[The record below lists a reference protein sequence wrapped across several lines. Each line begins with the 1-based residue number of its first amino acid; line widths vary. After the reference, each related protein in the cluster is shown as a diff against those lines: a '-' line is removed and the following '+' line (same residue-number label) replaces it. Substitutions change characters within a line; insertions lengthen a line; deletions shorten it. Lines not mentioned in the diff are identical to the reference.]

1 MAVISIVPKKAPG
14 VDALRVTADYLHSTV
29 VMNATGA
36 TLPAG
41 MAVYAQQSDC
51 GCHCEIYPADPRIPE
66 RSTILG
72 ILPANVFN
80 GRTTRVA
87 VGGSVPYLLAP
98 GIAEP
103 DGGVLL
109 YLDANNPGYL
119 SNTAPNAAAAVV
131 EVGTVAA
138 GKLIMNINR
147 VLGVEAPGGGG
158 GLQIDLGGGDQGG
171 GGINIDLGNGND
183 QGDGGLGGD
192 GGLNFDL

>member
-1 MAVISIVPKKAPG
+1 MAVISIVPKKSAG

-29 VMNATGA
+29 VKNATGS

-51 GCHCEIYPADPRIPE
+51 GCHCEIYPADPRLPE
-66 RSTILG
+66 RSVVFG
-72 ILPANVFN
+72 VLPSNVFN

-109 YLDANNPGYL
+109 YLDANTPGHL
-119 SNTAPNAAAAVV
+119 ATSAPNGAAAVV

-158 GLQIDLGGGDQGG
+158 LQIDLGGGDQGG
-171 GGINIDLGNGND
+171 GGGINIDLGN
-183 QGDGGLGGD
+183 
-192 GGLNFDL
+192 

>member
-1 MAVISIVPKKAPG
+1 LNQLYLNQLLLKSLIKSLQLNVEAGESLAPKKRTKYGCNQYCPKKAPG

-51 GCHCEIYPADPRIPE
+51 GCHCEMYPADPRIPE

-87 VGGSVPYLLAP
+87 VGGTVPYLLAP
-98 GIAEP
+98 GVENP
-103 DGGVLL
+103 TGGSLL
-109 YLDANNPGYL
+109 YLDSGNPGYL
-119 SNTAPNAAAAVV
+119 STSVP
-131 EVGTVAA
+131 
-138 GKLIMNINR
+138 
-147 VLGVEAPGGGG
+147 
-158 GLQIDLGGGDQGG
+158 D
-171 GGINIDLGNGND
+171 
-183 QGDGGLGGD
+183 
-192 GGLNFDL
+192 

>member
-1 MAVISIVPKKAPG
+1 MAVISIVPKKSPG

-87 VGGSVPYLLAP
+87 VGGTVPYLLAP
-98 GIAEP
+98 GIENP
-103 DGGVLL
+103 TGGSLL
-109 YLDANNPGYL
+109 YLDSGNPGYL
-119 SNTAPNAAAAVV
+119 STSVPDGGAAVV

-138 GKLIMNINR
+138 GKLVLNINK
-147 VLGVEAPGGGG
+147 VLGAPGGGGGGG
-158 GLQIDLGGGDQGG
+158 GLQIDLGGGNLGG
-171 GGINIDLGNGND
+171 GG
-183 QGDGGLGGD
+183 
-192 GGLNFDL
+192 GGLNLDL